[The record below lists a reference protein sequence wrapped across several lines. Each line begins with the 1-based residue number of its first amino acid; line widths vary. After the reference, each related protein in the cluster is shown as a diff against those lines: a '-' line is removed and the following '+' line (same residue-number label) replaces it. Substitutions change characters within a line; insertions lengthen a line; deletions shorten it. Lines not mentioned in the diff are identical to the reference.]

1 MAEIVRAGIG
11 AVDKGQTEAAQAL
24 GMSPLT
30 TYRRVVLPQAARV
43 VVPPTANE
51 VISMLKLTSL
61 VLVIGLADLTTTVQL
76 IYGRNFQQIPLLI
89 VASIWYLVLTTILTL
104 LQSRLEKRLGRS
116 DSPSVRVPRRTA
128 PAAEAR

>member
-1 MAEIVRAGIG
+1 M
-11 AVDKGQTEAAQAL
+11 
-24 GMSPLT
+24 
-30 TYRRVVLPQAARV
+30 

-104 LQSRLEKRLGRS
+104 LQGRLERRLGRS
-116 DSPSVRVPRRTA
+116 DRALRLPRNEE
-128 PAAEAR
+128 PAGVTV